1 MNTKHEQDLFNHVVW
16 HCQLVYE
23 LDSAQTTVD
32 YARRDGFLSAQ
43 NMLTPIGRSIAE
55 MMVQDFNRYKDLV
68 NLEPGEMLDCDDPI
82 ATHQTQ

>member
-23 LDSAQTTVD
+23 LESAKTAVD
-32 YARRDGFLSAQ
+32 YARRDGFLNAQ

-55 MMVQDFNRYKDLV
+55 MMVQDFNHYKDLV
-68 NLEPGEMLDCDDPI
+68 NLEPGEMLDCDDPL

>member
-16 HCQLVYE
+16 HCQLVYG
-23 LDSAQTTVD
+23 LDSAKTAVD

-68 NLEPGEMLDCDDPI
+68 NLEPGEMLDCDDPLT
-82 ATHQTQ
+82 THQAQ